1 MKREVIFMTYEI
13 AGTPLPVVTCTLQ
26 AGEKMISESGAMSWM
41 SPNMQMETS
50 SNGGIGKAF
59 GRMFSGESMFQNIYT
74 SIGGQGMIAFASSFP
89 GSIIPFQITPGN
101 SIVVQKKGF
110 LASEPGV
117 ELSVFFQ
124 QRLGSGF
131 FGGEGFI
138 MQKLSGQGMAFVEI
152 DGSVIEYTLGPGQQM
167 IIDTGYLAAMSET
180 CQMTIQ
186 RIQGVKNMLFGGEG
200 LFNTVVTGPGK
211 LLLQTMPI
219 NNVATSIRPF
229 ISTGN

>member
-1 MKREVIFMTYEI
+1 
-13 AGTPLPVVTCTLQ
+13 
-26 AGEKMISESGAMSWM
+26 
-41 SPNMQMETS
+41 
-50 SNGGIGKAF
+50 
-59 GRMFSGESMFQNIYT
+59 
-74 SIGGQGMIAFASSFP
+74 MIAFASSFP

-211 LLLQTMPI
+211 IYLQSMPA
-219 NNVATSIRPF
+219 NNLAQSLIPYLPAAR
-229 ISTGN
+229 S